1 MNKSFITFLMLFATS
16 PSWALTVSGTILD
29 DNNEPLIYATVLD
42 TSTGRGD
49 VADENGN
56 YSIDVSSYDTQLK
69 FSYVSHIPLTTQAG
83 RLIDDG
89 TVILN
94 WNTNI
99 PEIDV
104 LPEDT
109 NDICTTHPK
118 CTSETTP
125 MLPPNASA
133 AYMEC
138 DANNQP
144 YCKIETCL
152 GFAKVSDDN
161 KQCISVLGD
170 ACTVANDSNASSDG
184 TYVRVGNDK
193 QCKPNS
199 CIHETH
205 HIEQQTDGS
214 FKCVFD
220 NNLRNRENSDCTAE
234 ELKSL
239 MLEHATAGTVDGYN
253 INTNGTVTV
262 TKCIITKCE
271 NGWSPNL
278 NGTQCIEK
286 NCTCGTEW
294 NDETRTCVKWET
306 DSCTALNATKTI
318 RLCVDGH
325 DFCAIQECADNYY
338 LNTDKNVCV
347 SVNGKPCD
355 NKDANA
361 ELATYDANGK
371 CIIRSCKPG
380 FDINKTTEQCV
391 AREKAN
397 IDALQESTDI
407 TTANEQSMG
416 NKLKTAVGMGAT
428 GIGGMMIGSGMAE
441 QFADDDAYADMRAYI
456 ETFRCDYGSGQAA
469 RGGDTNVD
477 LPGGNELTDAY
488 TQYATLANDLKIRK
502 QALNIRP
509 GIESEVIIDKADSG
523 LYDNAGTGITSGGY
537 ASIARAILNP
547 GGSDSEKLETQNNNS
562 ADKLEVGTGLAGA
575 GIAGSILINK
585 SQK

>member
-1 MNKSFITFLMLFATS
+1 MLFATS

-42 TSTGRGD
+42 TSTGRGTIT
-49 VADENGN
+49 DENGN
-56 YSIDVSSYDTQLK
+56 YTIDVSSPDTQLK

-99 PEIDV
+99 PAVDI
-104 LPEDT
+104 LPEYT
-109 NDICTTHPK
+109 NDILN
-118 CTSETTP
+118 ET
-125 MLPPNASA
+125 
-133 AYMEC
+133 
-138 DANNQP
+138 
-144 YCKIETCL
+144 
-152 GFAKVSDDN
+152 
-161 KQCISVLGD
+161 
-170 ACTVANDSNASSDG
+170 
-184 TYVRVGNDK
+184 
-193 QCKPNS
+193 
-199 CIHETH
+199 
-205 HIEQQTDGS
+205 
-214 FKCVFD
+214 
-220 NNLRNRENSDCTAE
+220 
-234 ELKSL
+234 
-239 MLEHATAGTVDGYN
+239 
-253 INTNGTVTV
+253 
-262 TKCIITKCE
+262 
-271 NGWSPNL
+271 
-278 NGTQCIEK
+278 K
-286 NCTCGTEW
+286 NCDCGTEW
-294 NDETRTCVKWET
+294 NDEKQECVKWET

-391 AREKAN
+391 ARDKAD
-397 IDALQESTDI
+397 IDALQKNADAAK
-407 TTANEQSMG
+407 ANEQSLEDKMKG
-416 NKLKTAVGMGAT
+416 AIGMGAT

-441 QFADDDAYADMRAYI
+441 QFADDDAYADMRAYV

-523 LYDNAGTGITSGGY
+523 LYDNAGDGITSGGY